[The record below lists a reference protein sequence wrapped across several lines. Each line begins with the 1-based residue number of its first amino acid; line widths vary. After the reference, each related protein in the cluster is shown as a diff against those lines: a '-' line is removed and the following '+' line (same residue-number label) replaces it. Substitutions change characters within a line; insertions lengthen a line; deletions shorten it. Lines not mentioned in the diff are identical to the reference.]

1 MMMSRTLWVGFLIT
15 SAVLLAGCGEA
26 PAPEGEAARP
36 LRVIR
41 MGELTDINRRAFP
54 GRAAALQEVNLS
66 FRVGGPLTTYPVK
79 VGDKVDVG
87 DVVAQIDPNDF
98 QVTVRNVQG
107 ELERAGAELVL
118 AEKEYQRAVEANAKN
133 SQLISESE
141 LDRRLSGR
149 DRSRA
154 NVKALEATL
163 QAARDELDY
172 STLRAPFKGTIVNT
186 YVENFET
193 VRAEQPI
200 VRLLDNTRVEFKFSI
215 PETLITLLA
224 TVRNINVRFD
234 AFPDLVIAAEIEE
247 VGTEAS
253 QVTRTYPVTLIMDQP
268 EGAEIL
274 PGMAGRASGEAVDPS
289 TPDEPILIVPVDALF
304 SPEAGGSSFVWVVD
318 ESQQVVSRREVSA
331 RRLLSGGMEIESG
344 LEVGELVAVAGVH
357 FLEEGQAVRPVF
369 D

>member
-1 MMMSRTLWVGFLIT
+1 
-15 SAVLLAGCGEA
+15 
-26 PAPEGEAARP
+26 
-36 LRVIR
+36 
-41 MGELTDINRRAFP
+41 
-54 GRAAALQEVNLS
+54 
-66 FRVGGPLTTYPVK
+66 
-79 VGDKVDVG
+79 
-87 DVVAQIDPNDF
+87 
-98 QVTVRNVQG
+98 
-107 ELERAGAELVL
+107 
-118 AEKEYQRAVEANAKN
+118 VEANAKN

-253 QVTRTYPVTLIMDQP
+253 QVTRTYPGTLIMDQS